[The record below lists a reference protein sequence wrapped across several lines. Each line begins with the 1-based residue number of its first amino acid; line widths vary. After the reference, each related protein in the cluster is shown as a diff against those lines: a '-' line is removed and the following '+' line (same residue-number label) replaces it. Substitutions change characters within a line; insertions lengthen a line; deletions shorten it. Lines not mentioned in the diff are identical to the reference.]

1 MADLPQ
7 QGESLPDLE
16 LTTESGEHI
25 GTGRA
30 NGPKNRLLLLPQ
42 GRHPGCTKEAC
53 AFRDHMN
60 DYASGYTGLRRLPRP
75 T

>member
-25 GTGRA
+25 GTGELR
-30 NGPKNRLLLLPQ
+30 GQ
-42 GRHPGCTKEAC
+42 MIVMVFQQYKEP
-53 AFRDHMN
+53 N
-60 DYASGYTGLRRLPRP
+60 TLSYASASC
-75 T
+75 